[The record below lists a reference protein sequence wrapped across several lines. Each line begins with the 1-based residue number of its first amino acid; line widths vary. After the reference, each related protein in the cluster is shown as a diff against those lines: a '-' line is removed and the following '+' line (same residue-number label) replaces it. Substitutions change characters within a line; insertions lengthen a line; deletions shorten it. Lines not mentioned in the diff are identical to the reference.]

1 MVFIASTN
9 ASFNDSNAEKLIC
22 NLYVMYLL
30 FIIYIY
36 YLYVK
41 KWTKAGNNMAWLL
54 QTGR

>member
-41 KWTKAGNNMAWLL
+41 KWTKTSDNWTWLL
-54 QTGR
+54 